1 MNIVRENIGELELSL
16 KIEISESDYQEKV
29 AKQLKEYQKK
39 AVVPGFRKG
48 MAPIGVIQKMYKKAI
63 MSDEIQNILSESLF
77 KYVEDEKL
85 EIVGSPLS
93 NDEKTGEIDFDK
105 KDFVF
110 YFDAAL
116 MPQPVIKWDALN
128 VKMNQIKIAAKE
140 VDEEVN
146 SMAQRYGKFE
156 TPETA
161 DVADHVYGKIVELE
175 KDGSEKEGG
184 LSTFISMD
192 LNKVKSDD
200 IKQLF
205 VGKKAQDK
213 VVFNPS
219 KALDTDTLEKTLRLE
234 KDVVKKFKS
243 DVELTLSGISRITP
257 HELNEELFNMAFPGG
272 EVKDIDSF
280 KKMVKKELEKA
291 YNQQCQM
298 IFVSE
303 VRKALVE
310 SFDAYIP
317 TEFLQRWLASRSE
330 KETNLETI
338 KQEWEEKYLP
348 AIKWEFLEAQI
359 RKIKDIDPTQNE
371 VVDNIK
377 TLMTANAPRPE
388 NISEEEYQEKLESAA
403 RSIAKDSKNVSQVY
417 EKLYAEK
424 LYAVLNEQIKP
435 EIEKISVKEFV
446 ELNK

>member
-48 MAPIGVIQKMYKKAI
+48 MAPIGLIQKMYKKAI

-184 LSTFISMD
+184 LNTFISMD

-219 KALDTDTLEKTLRLE
+219 KALDADTLEKTLRLE

-280 KKMVKKELEKA
+280 KKMVKKEMEKA

-310 SFDAYIP
+310 NFDAYIP
-317 TEFLQRWLASRSE
+317 TDFLQRWLASRSE

-348 AIKWEFLEAQI
+348 AIKW
-359 RKIKDIDPTQNE
+359 
-371 VVDNIK
+371 
-377 TLMTANAPRPE
+377 
-388 NISEEEYQEKLESAA
+388 
-403 RSIAKDSKNVSQVY
+403 
-417 EKLYAEK
+417 
-424 LYAVLNEQIKP
+424 
-435 EIEKISVKEFV
+435 
-446 ELNK
+446 